1 MKGKKHEVLQ
11 VKQKRQTQTDKK
23 VNTSICK
30 KKFQKKTFLFGLFKV
45 V

>member
-30 KKFQKKTFLFGLFKV
+30 KVPEENVFIRTF
-45 V
+45 